1 MSTTSHPGPSEY
13 PAHLYAAVH
22 DGNVG
27 DVEFYRHACA
37 GARSVLELGCGDAR
51 VLAAIEA
58 PERVGLDF
66 DAAMLELA
74 AQRDAQLELVC
85 ADMSRVG
92 EVLAG
97 RRFERVIIPHGGL
110 YGLLEPELLE
120 RTVSGI
126 AKVLAPSGEL
136 VLDCWAADAFHAES
150 EPEELEAGWLER
162 VKSIELEGE
171 AWEVLERS
179 SWDKASQRIDAT
191 YVHVRVGSEEAV
203 EGLLRQRYVLAAQ
216 LRAVLENA
224 RLDLKKLSGN
234 FAGDEYDS
242 DAELMVA
249 QACHRD
255 G

>member
-1 MSTTSHPGPSEY
+1 MSTTSLPSEY

-22 DGNVG
+22 DGNAG
-27 DVEFYRHACA
+27 DVEFYRRACA
-37 GARSVLELGCGDAR
+37 DAGSVLELGCGDAR

-58 PERVGLDF
+58 PERVGLDL

-74 AQRDAQLELVC
+74 ARRDPRLELVC
-85 ADMSRVG
+85 ADMSQAA
-92 EVLAG
+92 EALAG
-97 RRFERVIIPHGGL
+97 RRFDRIIIPHGGL
-110 YGLLEPELLE
+110 YCLLDPEQLGRTVAGAASLLAPGGELL
-120 RTVSGI
+120 
-126 AKVLAPSGEL
+126 
-136 VLDCWAADAFHAES
+136 LDCWAADAFHAES

-171 AWEVLERS
+171 VWEVLERS
-179 SWDKASQRIDAT
+179 SWDKQAQRIDAT
-191 YVHVRVGSEEAV
+191 YVHVRVGGEEAV
-203 EGLLRQRYVLAAQ
+203 EGVLRQRYVLAAQ
-216 LRAVLENA
+216 LRDVLENA
-224 RLDLKKLSGN
+224 QLDLKKLSGS